1 MRPPRD
7 MDEKPA
13 RVSRDKII
21 QLSHVITEAL
31 AQRPEVKFH
40 QDHNT
45 VRLGLR
51 RMLEQLF
58 AGEARMDE
66 AVRTKISSQKKGIL
80 EGSDEWE
87 ILYRKYYQEELK
99 RLGV

>member
-1 MRPPRD
+1 MRVERDGEPPRI
-7 MDEKPA
+7 
-13 RVSRDKII
+13 SRDKIN
-21 QLSHVITEAL
+21 QLSHVVAQAL
-31 AQRPEVKFH
+31 AAHPEIHFH
-40 QDHNT
+40 QDRNT

-51 RMLEQLF
+51 RLLEQLF
-58 AGEARMDE
+58 AVEAKMDA
-66 AVRTKISSQKKGIL
+66 AVQAKISSQKKNIL